1 MLRIFWPNLI
11 SKEDFSDQTEPMATI
26 LMTRRRRWI
35 VHVTRRETSIAKT
48 ALHWIP
54 EGKCKRHNPKNTW
67 RRTVEKSEFCF
78 RFLFLFFSLITIFIF
93 FFLYVFCFCEITL
106 SLHCIFSLYTVL
118 VLFSSFSLPFLSF
131 LLQVLVLST
140 FTRSYHHFYL
150 FSFLFFFVS
159 EQLSFWA
166 SLFIR
171 VFFFLLSYCCNFFV
185 YPPLVR
191 S

>member
-1 MLRIFWPNLI
+1 MYFVSVKLPYRC
-11 SKEDFSDQTEPMATI
+11 
-26 LMTRRRRWI
+26 I
-35 VHVTRRETSIAKT
+35 V
-48 ALHWIP
+48 
-54 EGKCKRHNPKNTW
+54 
-67 RRTVEKSEFCF
+67 F
-78 RFLFLFFSLITIFIF
+78 
-93 FFLYVFCFCEITL
+93 
-106 SLHCIFSLYTVL
+106 FSLYTVL

-171 VFFFLLSYCCNFFV
+171 VFFSSFLL
-185 YPPLVR
+185 L
-191 S
+191 